1 MKCGNCAMGITV
13 PDRNQLNRRCNV
25 AMKILGELSQTV
37 DRECDAPDEQ
47 LVSEINHLNKR
58 LYVYAGEISEIYNAI
73 TCIRKIQ
80 SKRRDERCLKS

>member
-1 MKCGNCAMGITV
+1 MKCGNCAMSITL

-37 DRECDAPDEQ
+37 DRECDAPEEKLASKINQ
-47 LVSEINHLNKR
+47 LNER
-58 LYVYAGEISEIYNAI
+58 LYVYAGEISEIHNAI

-80 SKRRDERCLKS
+80 SKRRVERCLKS